1 LHLHLAW
8 QIMTRIQ
15 DRAQDGIRARPGMR
29 ELPMTH
35 GSIGAVATALQV
47 LVVDDSHAQR
57 TRVRSALE
65 RAGLTVVGEAE
76 NGAQALTQAAAHH
89 PDVVLM
95 DLCMPRMDGVQA
107 TQLLRRQQPD
117 MPVVLWTGD
126 DAVQLERA
134 VCRSGAQGG
143 ISKSIGTVE
152 LVATLREACAA
163 RGAGRTVADGRP
175 NSGVDASV
183 EGLTAADWE
192 ALKQLETSGGY
203 AMRWPVGRQT
213 TRSLINR
220 RLVVVASD
228 YVLLTEAGRRALASD
243 SRHGSWSVP
252 LEPGRTEVRAS
263 TRSTRA
269 GRGARGPGVGLARQ
283 ERMRSLTAAAL
294 RFPRIVRG

>member
-1 LHLHLAW
+1 
-8 QIMTRIQ
+8 M
-15 DRAQDGIRARPGMR
+15 RPGSVD
-29 ELPMTH
+29 T
-35 GSIGAVATALQV
+35 AATALQV
-47 LVVDDSHAQR
+47 LVVDDSQAQR
-57 TRVRSALE
+57 TRVRSVLE

-89 PDVVLM
+89 PDVMLM

-243 SRHGSWSVP
+243 SQHSSRP
-252 LEPGRTEVRAS
+252 APPDPGRTEVAPQPDRP
-263 TRSTRA
+263 RLVQ
-269 GRGARGPGVGLARQ
+269 ARGG
-283 ERMRSLTAAAL
+283 
-294 RFPRIVRG
+294 